1 MLMLPETLLIDN
13 EFAPYSEG
21 ERLNDFDFEG
31 EIESELIAKHLLE
44 QMEIHGGVGL
54 TASQIGINARVFAFK
69 ENTGS
74 SLVDVVAFNPQ
85 IVKYSEE
92 NTLESEGCL
101 SYPGL
106 FIKIKRPKSLQVKY
120 TTATGQEIDTV
131 LGEFTAR
138 VFGHEY
144 DHCEGIDFRDRA
156 ARLHLQQGNS
166 KRKYWLRKM
175 KQAKREMAKQ
185 QREQE
190 RVNA

>member
-1 MLMLPETLLIDN
+1 MLPSELLKDS
-13 EFAPYSEG
+13 EFAPFSEG
-21 ERLNDFDFEG
+21 ERLDDFNFDGDVEP
-31 EIESELIAKHLLE
+31 EVLAKHLLD
-44 QMEIHGGVGL
+44 QMEVYGGVGL

-74 SLVDVVAFNPQ
+74 ELIDMVAFNPT
-85 IVKYSEE
+85 IVSYSEE
-92 NTLESEGCL
+92 NALESEGCL

-106 FIKIKRPKSLQVKY
+106 FIKIKRPISLHVKY
-120 TTATGQEIDTV
+120 LTATGKEIDTV
-131 LGEFTAR
+131 LGEFTSR

-144 DHCEGIDFRDRA
+144 DHCEGVDFRDRA
-156 ARLHLQQGNS
+156 SNLHFRQGMQ

-175 KQAKREMAKQ
+175 KQANKKMAKL

>member
-1 MLMLPETLLIDN
+1 MLPNKLLTDN
-13 EFAPYSEG
+13 DFAPFSEG
-21 ERLNDFDFEG
+21 ERLNDFDMNG
-31 EIESELIAKHLLE
+31 ELEPEVLAKHLLE
-44 QMEIHGGVGL
+44 NMEMNGGVGL
-54 TASQIGINARVFAFK
+54 TASQVGINARVFAFK

-74 SLVDVVAFNPQ
+74 TLIDVVAFNPE
-85 IVKYSEE
+85 IVSYSEE
-92 NTLESEGCL
+92 NVLEAEGCL

-106 FIKIKRPKSLQVKY
+106 FIKIKRPKSLHVKY

-144 DHCEGIDFRDRA
+144 DHCQGIDFRDRA
-156 ARLHLQQGNS
+156 SNLHLRQGMS

-175 KQAKREMAKQ
+175 KQASKKMAKQ

-190 RVNA
+190 RINA

>member
-1 MLMLPETLLIDN
+1 MLPTELLKDAD
-13 EFAPYSEG
+13 FAPFSEG
-21 ERLNDFDFEG
+21 ERLDDFDMNG
-31 EIESELIAKHLLE
+31 EIEPGLLAKHLLE
-44 QMEIHGGVGL
+44 NMETHGGVGL

-74 SLVDVVAFNPQ
+74 SLIDVVAFNPQ
-85 IVKYSEE
+85 IISYSEE
-92 NTLESEGCL
+92 NALEAEGCL

-106 FIKIKRPKSLQVKY
+106 FIKIKRPKSLHVKY
-120 TTATGQEIDTV
+120 TTATGEEIDTV

-138 VFGHEY
+138 VFGHEF

-156 ARLHLQQGNS
+156 SNLHKQQGMK

-175 KQAKREMAKQ
+175 KQANIKMAKL

-190 RVNA
+190 RINA

>member
-1 MLMLPETLLIDN
+1 MLPSDLLKDK
-13 EFAPYSEG
+13 EFSPYSEG
-21 ERLNDFDFEG
+21 TPLDAFDMNGPTEPG
-31 EIESELIAKHLLE
+31 ELAQHLLK
-44 QMEIHGGVGL
+44 QMDLHGGVGL
-54 TASQIGINARVFAFK
+54 TASQIGINANVFAFK

-74 SLVDVVAFNPQ
+74 SLVDVVAFNPE
-85 IVKYSEE
+85 IVSYSEE
-92 NTLESEGCL
+92 TVLEAEGCL

-106 FIKIKRPKSLQVKY
+106 FIKIKRPKSLHVKY

-144 DHCEGIDFRDRA
+144 DHCQGIDFRDRA
-156 ARLHLQQGNS
+156 SNLHLRQGMS

-175 KQAKREMAKQ
+175 KQASKKMAKA

-190 RVNA
+190 RMNA

>member
-1 MLMLPETLLIDN
+1 MLPTELLKDA
-13 EFAPYSEG
+13 EFAPFSEG
-21 ERLNDFDFEG
+21 ERLDDFDMNG
-31 EIESELIAKHLLE
+31 EIEPGLLAKHLLE
-44 QMEIHGGVGL
+44 NMEIHGGVGL

-74 SLVDVVAFNPQ
+74 SLIDVVAFNPQ
-85 IVKYSEE
+85 IISYSEE
-92 NTLESEGCL
+92 SALEAEGCL

-106 FIKIKRPKSLQVKY
+106 FIKIKRPKSLHVKY
-120 TTATGQEIDTV
+120 TTATGEEIDTV

-138 VFGHEY
+138 VFGHEF

-156 ARLHLQQGNS
+156 SNLHKQQGMK

-175 KQAKREMAKQ
+175 KQANIKMAKL

-190 RVNA
+190 RINA

>member
-1 MLMLPETLLIDN
+1 MLPSELLKDK
-13 EFAPYSEG
+13 EFAPFSEG
-21 ERLNDFDFEG
+21 ERLKDFDFDG
-31 EIESELIAKHLLE
+31 ELEPDKLANHLLD
-44 QMEIHGGVGL
+44 QMETYGGVGL

-74 SLVDVVAFNPQ
+74 ELIDVVAFNPQ
-85 IVKYSEE
+85 IVSYSEE
-92 NTLESEGCL
+92 IALESEGCL

-106 FIKIKRPKSLQVKY
+106 FIKIKRPKSLHVKY
-120 TTATGQEIDTV
+120 TTAAGKEIDTV

-156 ARLHLQQGNS
+156 SNLHKQQGMK

-175 KQAKREMAKQ
+175 KQANIKMAKL

-190 RVNA
+190 IANG